1 MKKGRKNL
9 ELIHPVGLALPPEE
23 IVSELLISDKL
34 HKVGLLSIPS
44 IFESVL
50 ISFL

>member
-1 MKKGRKNL
+1 MKKGRKKL
-9 ELIHPVGLALPPEE
+9 EFIHPVGLALPPEE
-23 IVSELLISDKL
+23 IVSELLIFDKL

-44 IFESVL
+44 IFESFL